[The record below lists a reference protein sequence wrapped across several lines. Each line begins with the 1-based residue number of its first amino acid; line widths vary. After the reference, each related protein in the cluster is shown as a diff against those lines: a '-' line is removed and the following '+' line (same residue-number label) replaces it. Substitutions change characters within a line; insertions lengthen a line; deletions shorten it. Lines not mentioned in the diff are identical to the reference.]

1 MRQASACGEGAHMLK
16 SQPNHVSHSLE
27 VALLSDESEYGIEW
41 LRKELDQILAT
52 YQTPHERRVG
62 FGNLRHEYSTWKREG
77 EEVTNIA
84 IIYETPGGST
94 TQLNITYNHQDGSF
108 TYLDSELGDCVI
120 THDGRD
126 ALEVIHAH
134 VVEIPTKRQDA
145 LNRQVDAWM
154 GEGKTSS
161 EVFAELNKLLT
172 NEFLGGRVT
181 TMELKSAIQ
190 HAIKRKAQ
198 ASAAPS

>member
-1 MRQASACGEGAHMLK
+1 VIEFGTHYTPYGQ
-16 SQPNHVSHSLE
+16 E
-27 VALLSDESEYGIEW
+27 VAALPEESEYGIEW

-62 FGNLRHEYSTWKREG
+62 YGNLRHEYSTWKREG
-77 EEVTNIA
+77 EEITNIA

-94 TQLNITYNHQDGSF
+94 TQLNITYNHQDGTF
-108 TYLDSELGDCVI
+108 TYLDSELGDCVV
-120 THDGRD
+120 TRDSRD
-126 ALEVIHAH
+126 ALQVIHDH
-134 VVEIPTKRQDA
+134 VAEIPAKRQAA
-145 LNRQVDAWM
+145 LNRQVDQWM

-181 TMELKSAIQ
+181 TTELKSAIQ
-190 HAIKRKAQ
+190 HAIKRKAE